1 MIIMSIVVEHII
13 IFAVA
18 IAFFGYL
25 VAKLYF
31 EDD

>member
-1 MIIMSIVVEHII
+1 MVMSIVVEHII
-13 IFAVA
+13 IFAFA